1 MIVPGIVSE
10 DAPEWG
16 FDHMKEFVVIGLGSF
31 GTNVALTLA
40 NSGATVMVVDQD
52 EGKLEEIAN
61 EVTDTICADASN
73 PAVLGQLGIGNY
85 DGAVVGIGDNF
96 EASVL
101 IVMQLKELGIPYVMA
116 KASTDLEGRI
126 LRKVGADKITFP
138 DREMGIRAGNQI
150 MNGNYF
156 EAIEVS
162 DRYSIVD
169 LGVPAAWI
177 GQSLAELDIRS
188 RYGVNV
194 IGIREADG
202 VNINPAPEEKLQD
215 GDILIVLGD
224 NSQLKKIR
232 EMEA

>member
-1 MIVPGIVSE
+1 MLGIVSK
-10 DAPEWG
+10 DAPEWR

-40 NSGATVMVVDQD
+40 NSGATVMVVDQN

-61 EVTDTICADASN
+61 EVADTICADASN

-177 GQSLAELDIRS
+177 GQSLAELNIRS

-194 IGIREADG
+194 IGIREVDG

-232 EMEA
+232 EIKA